1 MMNVFVERRNGAVCG
16 VYANL
21 QPGFAEEELP
31 EDHADVVEFRVRV
44 NTPDPQ
50 TQIDTLERKAMLP
63 RVVREDLLL
72 RFVTAAAGQG
82 ISVAQLLDTQDSH
95 YAPGFAKVHAF
106 NEQIKALR
114 AQL

>member
-1 MMNVFVERRNGAVCG
+1 MSTVFVKRIGGVVEG
-16 VYANL
+16 VYANR
-21 QPGFAEEELP
+21 QEGYAEEEID
-31 EDHADVVEFRVRV
+31 ENHSDVVAFKVRV

-50 TQIDTLERKAMLP
+50 TQIDTLERKVMLP
-63 RVVREDLLL
+63 RVVREDLML

-82 ISVAQLLDTQDSH
+82 ISVAQLLDMQDSH
-95 YAPGFAKVHAF
+95 YAPGFAKVYAL

>member
-1 MMNVFVERRNGAVCG
+1 MSTVFVQRINGVVKG
-16 VYANL
+16 VYANR
-21 QPGFAEEELP
+21 QEGYAEEELP
-31 EDHADVVEFRVRV
+31 DDHSDVAEFRVRV

-50 TQIDTLERKAMLP
+50 TQIDTLERKVMLP

-82 ISVAQLLDTQDSH
+82 ISVAQLLDAQDSH
-95 YAPGFAKVHAF
+95 YAPGFAKVYAF

-114 AQL
+114 AQR